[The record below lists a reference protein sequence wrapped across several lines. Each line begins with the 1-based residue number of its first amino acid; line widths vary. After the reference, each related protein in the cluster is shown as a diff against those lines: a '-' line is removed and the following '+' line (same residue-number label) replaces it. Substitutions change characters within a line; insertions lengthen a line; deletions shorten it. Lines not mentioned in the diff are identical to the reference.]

1 MSFSTRSI
9 QLAVMTVAL
18 VSSLV
23 APAAAVGTT
32 PSPSPTESPV
42 ANGPSPSP
50 SLTSSPIVS
59 PTPIPYLPLAPNSCS
74 AKTALAQ
81 SALGKFYAYVVDV
94 TTGRVLLDING
105 DQATPSASV
114 LKVLSVSAALTYLPA
129 TYSTST
135 KVFTVPSE
143 PGTIVLKG
151 GGDHTL
157 SQMTKD
163 SYTTY
168 AKPSR
173 LETLANKVL
182 TGWNSDKSITKI
194 ILDSSFF
201 SGESYNQYWLSTD
214 RTNGYISHITALQVD
229 SDRAN
234 GDQTSPY
241 YSGYR
246 STDPVLKTG
255 TLFKAALKGLAP
267 NAKLVK
273 GITPKGAV
281 ELTSVSSQ
289 PITTWMAH
297 AIGISDNT
305 ETEFIARHAAKAFG
319 LAPAFT
325 SVEPMVKSM
334 LSGLGID
341 STQLVMKDASGLAQ
355 ADRVTPKLI
364 TELMQK
370 VAQGNNAIAPLENYL
385 PVAGVGPGSMGG
397 RFTGANAIARNFVK
411 GKTGFIP
418 GLYSLAG
425 IISAKDG
432 SRLAYSIFARSAD
445 GKKVGWSTRGAL
457 DTVATRFYTCGA
469 GLTY

>member
-1 MSFSTRSI
+1 MSIFSRSFSVAAVASVLVI
-9 QLAVMTVAL
+9 GIAAPSLAVDE
-18 VSSLV
+18 
-23 APAAAVGTT
+23 T
-32 PSPSPTESPV
+32 PSPSPTQIPSVTPT
-42 ANGPSPSP
+42 PSPSP
-50 SLTSSPIVS
+50 TVTLT
-59 PTPIPYLPLAPNSCS
+59 PNQPNTCS
-74 AKTALAQ
+74 AKSVISQ

-94 TTGRVLLDING
+94 NSGRVLLDING
-105 DQATPSASV
+105 AEATPSASV
-114 LKVLSVSAALTYLPA
+114 LKVLSVAAALNNLPA
-129 TYSTST
+129 TYTAST
-135 KVFTVPSE
+135 KVYTIPSQ
-143 PGTIVLKG
+143 PGVIVLKG

-157 SQMTKD
+157 SKMTKG

-168 AKPSR
+168 AKAAR
-173 LETLANKVL
+173 LETLASKVL
-182 TGWNSDKSITKI
+182 NSWTSDQSITKI

-201 SGESYNQYWLSTD
+201 KGESYNPYWLASD

-234 GDQTSPY
+234 GDQTSSA

-246 STDPVLKTG
+246 STDPVIKTG
-255 TLFKAALKGLAP
+255 TLFKQALKGLAP

-273 GITPKGAV
+273 GTLPKDAV
-281 ELTSVSSQ
+281 ELTAVTSQ

-319 LAPAFT
+319 LTPSFE
-325 SVEPMVKSM
+325 SVEPMVKNM
-334 LSGLGID
+334 LTGLGID
-341 STQLVMKDASGLAQ
+341 SSQLVMKDASGLAQ
-355 ADRVTPKLI
+355 ANRVTPKMI
-364 TELMQK
+364 TELMVK
-370 VAQGNNAIAPLENYL
+370 VALGNSAIAPLESYL

-397 RFTGANAIARNFVK
+397 RFTGANTVARKFVK

-425 IISAKDG
+425 IINAKDG

-457 DTVATRFYTCGA
+457 DTVATRFYSCGA
-469 GLTY
+469 GLGL

>member
-1 MSFSTRSI
+1 MSVFSTTFLVAATASL
-9 QLAVMTVAL
+9 LAL
-18 VSSLV
+18 SLT
-23 APAAAVGTT
+23 APAAAVGET
-32 PSPSPTESPV
+32 PSPSPTESPSQSP
-42 ANGPSPSP
+42 AASPSGTASPSP
-50 SLTSSPIVS
+50 T
-59 PTPIPYLPLAPNSCS
+59 PTAAPLIPNAPNSCS
-74 AKTALAQ
+74 AKTAVSL

-94 TTGRVLLDING
+94 NTGRVLLDING
-105 DQATPSASV
+105 AEATPSASV
-114 LKVLSVSAALTYLPA
+114 LKVLSVSAALTNLPA
-129 TYSTST
+129 TYTAST
-135 KVFTVPSE
+135 KVYTVPSQ
-143 PGTIVLKG
+143 PGVIVLKG

-157 SQMTKD
+157 SKMTKA

-168 AKPSR
+168 AKAAR
-173 LETLANKVL
+173 LETLASKVL
-182 TGWNSDKSITKI
+182 TSWTSDQPITKI

-201 SGESYNQYWLSTD
+201 KGESYNSYWLASD

-234 GDQTSPY
+234 GDQTSTA

-255 TLFKAALKGLAP
+255 TLFKQALKGLAP
-267 NAKLVK
+267 TAKLVK
-273 GITPKGAV
+273 GSLPKGAV
-281 ELTSVSSQ
+281 ELTSVVSQ
-289 PITTWMAH
+289 PIATWMAH

-305 ETEFIARHAAKAFG
+305 ETEFIARHAAKAAG
-319 LAPAFT
+319 LEPSFA

-341 STQLVMKDASGLAQ
+341 SSQLVMKDASGLAQ
-355 ADRVTPKLI
+355 ANRVTPKMI
-364 TELMQK
+364 TELMVK
-370 VAQGNNAIAPLENYL
+370 VAQGNNGVAPLESYL

-397 RFTGANAIARNFVK
+397 RFTGANAVARKFVK

-425 IISAKDG
+425 IINAKDG

-457 DTVATRFYTCGA
+457 DTVATRFYSCGA
-469 GLTY
+469 GLGL